1 MGEEAHTLC
10 DLGRAVAGL
19 NKDIATLGT
28 ESSGDGSGEGVD
40 TVQQSLSA
48 LNTELELLE
57 AIVSLWYGTGQTQY
71 RTLWAKR
78 CCCRETE
85 RSFEAERAEAR
96 AREVKA
102 RCMMRQMNRNA
113 KKLI

>member
-1 MGEEAHTLC
+1 LGEEAHTLC

-57 AIVSLWYGTGQTQY
+57 AIVSLWYGQVRHNIVPCG
-71 RTLWAKR
+71 
-78 CCCRETE
+78 
-85 RSFEAERAEAR
+85 
-96 AREVKA
+96 
-102 RCMMRQMNRNA
+102 RNA
-113 KKLI
+113 AVAGKRNGASRPKGQKPGHER